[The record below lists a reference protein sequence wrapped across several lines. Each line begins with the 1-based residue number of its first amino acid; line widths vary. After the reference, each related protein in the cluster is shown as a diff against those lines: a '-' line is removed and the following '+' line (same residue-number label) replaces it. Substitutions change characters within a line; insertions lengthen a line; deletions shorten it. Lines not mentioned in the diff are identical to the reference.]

1 MRSALSS
8 RRSRRALRGP
18 AALAVCAALTGAALL
33 TACSDD
39 GGDDSGASA
48 SPRPTAP
55 ERSHF
60 SGEPPTPLASKAS
73 EAEESASRRA
83 ASAAASASE
92 RAHDF
97 EASVAADVERNR
109 QEYRKA
115 LDSADGKGNAVD
127 DVSLT
132 GKPLAQT
139 DNVRALVVNIT
150 NSTDRTASYAVQVD
164 FSDADGKVV
173 ESTVV
178 GARDLKAGD
187 RAQPLA
193 ISTKPPEPH
202 LTAKIAK
209 AQRY

>member
-1 MRSALSS
+1 MRSDLP
-8 RRSRRALRGP
+8 RGRSRRPLRGP
-18 AALAVCAALTGAALL
+18 VALAVCTVLAGAAGL
-33 TACSDD
+33 TACGDD
-39 GGDDSGASA
+39 GGDESGPSA

-55 ERSHF
+55 ERSNF
-60 SGEPPTPLASKAS
+60 SGEPPSPLASKAS
-73 EAEESASRRA
+73 EAESA
-83 ASAAASASE
+83 ASEAAASAEASASR

-97 EASVAADVERNR
+97 EASVSADVERNR

-115 LDSADGKGNAVD
+115 LDSADGQGNAMK

-139 DNVRALVVNIT
+139 DNVRALVVHIT
-150 NSTDRTASYAVQVD
+150 NSTDQKASYAVQVD

-178 GARDLKAGD
+178 GARDLDPGE